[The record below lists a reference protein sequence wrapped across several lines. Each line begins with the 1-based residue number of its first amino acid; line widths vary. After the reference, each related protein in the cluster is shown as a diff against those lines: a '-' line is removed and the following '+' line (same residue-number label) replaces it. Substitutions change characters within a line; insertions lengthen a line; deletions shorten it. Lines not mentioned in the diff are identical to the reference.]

1 MTTMATAFSYE
12 DVDSS
17 AILSLKGNDEG
28 VFVTFRGKNIKEYAY
43 NCENLERFAKNV
55 QIILK
60 DPEKSIGAYINELV
74 IKGAVWLE
82 VFERVANIKILDR
95 FVFLPEFPP

>member
-17 AILSLKGNDEG
+17 AILALKGDDNG

-43 NCENLERFAKNV
+43 NCENVEKFAENV
-55 QIILK
+55 RNILN
-60 DPEKSIGAYINELV
+60 DPEKSIGRYINTSIRDNTLQIRETT
-74 IKGAVWLE
+74 
-82 VFERVANIKILDR
+82 
-95 FVFLPEFPP
+95 

>member
-17 AILSLKGNDEG
+17 AILALKGDDDG

-43 NCENLERFAKNV
+43 NCENVEKFAENV
-55 QIILK
+55 RNILN
-60 DPEKSIGAYINELV
+60 DPEKSIGRYINTSIRDKTLQIRETT
-74 IKGAVWLE
+74 
-82 VFERVANIKILDR
+82 
-95 FVFLPEFPP
+95 

>member
-1 MTTMATAFSYE
+1 MTTMRLSSAFTYE

-43 NCENLERFAKNV
+43 NCENVENFANNV
-55 QIILK
+55 EKILK
-60 DPEKSIGAYINELV
+60 DPEKSIGRYINTCIRDKTLE
-74 IKGAVWLE
+74 IK
-82 VFERVANIKILDR
+82 
-95 FVFLPEFPP
+95 